1 MDPLSAKQ
9 VNTKLLEHSLQ
20 LHLWG
25 HLSRFWQKKKST
37 TAESTTR
44 KIQEQWGHLSRFRQK
59 KKSVWV
65 RQQLNH
71 SNSRCGA
78 LVSLSISPSD
88 DRDDDYGEDDQGES
102 DKHPEKGKCFWSTSS
117 KYHICQTSPCVDMT
131 QWCTIFLLKRGCF
144 IWNSK
149 EEGSHYGSLLDK
161 QWPTWRAE
169 WQERKKTR
177 PKNVGT
183 AFAEI
188 FGTDTMQSKTCC
200 CLISQVATLI

>member
-1 MDPLSAKQ
+1 M
-9 VNTKLLEHSLQ
+9 
-20 LHLWG
+20 
-25 HLSRFWQKKKST
+25 
-37 TAESTTR
+37 
-44 KIQEQWGHLSRFRQK
+44 
-59 KKSVWV
+59 
-65 RQQLNH
+65 RQQLSH

-78 LVSLSISPSD
+78 LMVSLSISPSD
-88 DRDDDYGEDDQGES
+88 HRDDDSGEDDQGES

-131 QWCTIFLLKRGCF
+131 QWCAIFLLKRGRF

-188 FGTDTMQSKTCC
+188 FGTGAQCRAKHVVAWSLKLPLSSKRSCSDITHFWDELLACDFSAQIC
-200 CLISQVATLI
+200 SNLMFSLCLWAISLASC